1 MPPAATPKGNGQL
14 RIAAASDLQFALDEI
29 IIAFERIHPA
39 AAISVKYG
47 SSGSF
52 FAQLANEAPFD
63 LFLSAD
69 VDYARRLVEQ
79 GHAAPNGDF
88 SYARGH
94 IVVWVLN
101 DSPQSFQQPGLE
113 FLRSG
118 EVQKIAI
125 ANPKTAPYG
134 RAAVAAL
141 KSLGVYDAV
150 ATKLVYGDSVA
161 QAAQMVE
168 SGAADAGII
177 ALSLVVSPALRDKGR
192 YWQVPDGAHPPL
204 VQGGVVLSWARDAP
218 LAGEFRDFLL
228 SGDGTSILRQFGFDT
243 Q

>member
-1 MPPAATPKGNGQL
+1 MPPAAAPRGNGQL

-29 IIAFERIHPA
+29 RIAFERIHPA
-39 AAISVKYG
+39 AVISVKYG

-69 VDYARRLVEQ
+69 IDYARRLVEQ
-79 GHAAPNGDF
+79 GHGTPNGDF
-88 SYARGH
+88 AYARGH
-94 IVVWVLN
+94 IIVWVLN
-101 DSPQSFQQPGLE
+101 DSPRSFKQPDFE

-118 EVQKIAI
+118 AVQKIAI

-141 KSLGVYDAV
+141 KHLEVYDAV
-150 ATKLVYGDSVA
+150 EPKLVYGDSVA

-168 SGAADAGII
+168 SGAADAGVI
-177 ALSLVVSPALRDKGR
+177 ALSLVVSPALRDRGR
-192 YWQVPDGAHPPL
+192 YWPVPDGAHPPL
-204 VQGGVVLSWARDAP
+204 VQGGVVLKRAQDIT

-228 SGDGTSILRQFGFDT
+228 SGQGVSILRQFGFNEP
-243 Q
+243 